1 MIYTLDGELHLQD
14 VPTPLLHKLIRELT
28 VPNPKYTNALRLGRP
43 TYNIPETVMLYE
55 IRGNALTLPRGMAE
69 EVWREKPAGT
79 TARDKTLKGEPL
91 TFDTSHFTLRGYQQ
105 KAVNAAL
112 SCQWHQGV
120 LIAPCGAGKTEIG
133 MAVIAHLGR
142 PALWITHTL
151 DLAQQAKERA
161 QLRLGLDEREV
172 SIISGAHKRC
182 GTKLTI
188 ATVQSLYRME
198 LDELAHTVG
207 VVIVDECHHVVN
219 NPEQASMF
227 AAVLKCLPARWR
239 FGLTASDTRSDGL
252 SETIFQVLGPRVA
265 VIEPQ
270 QLEQITITPRVE
282 TVPTRFV
289 YTPRANESPI
299 DYVRLMRCMA
309 TDADRMQTV
318 EGVIDRAH
326 PVRHLSAG
334 KGRTG
339 HSLSGP
345 PCAGNTHPQ
354 QGHRAA
360 EHRPHPAPRT
370 RQGRGPCDRPCG
382 RKDPAA
388 SGAVQAAPDAV
399 QENEHHR
406 KGVITMSELNYAS
419 ALAAL
424 DGEFESASAQTG
436 GSGVPAGR
444 YNAILKEA
452 KIVAR
457 TGGGIALSV
466 SFIVTEGPYKGRYAF
481 TSYGLSKN
489 GLPFFKGFLQMIQL
503 PLTKLSE
510 LEKAL
515 PLFPGH
521 MCVIDVRPDRK
532 NPQYTMTYVDRYLG
546 MGNVA
551 DYLKPPAQPAA
562 QDDLIPV
569 DEPDD
574 FPFN

>member
-1 MIYTLDGELHLQD
+1 M
-14 VPTPLLHKLIRELT
+14 
-28 VPNPKYTNALRLGRP
+28 
-43 TYNIPETVMLYE
+43 
-55 IRGNALTLPRGMAE
+55 
-69 EVWREKPAGT
+69 
-79 TARDKTLKGEPL
+79 
-91 TFDTSHFTLRGYQQ
+91 RGYQQ

-198 LDELAHTVG
+198 LDELARTVG

-252 SETIFQVLGPRVA
+252 SETIFQVLAPAWRSSNRSSWNRSPSRPGSKRCPPASSIRPA
-265 VIEPQ
+265 PMKPHRLCAPDALHGHRCRPDADGGRRHRPCRHRGQ
-270 QLEQITITPRVE
+270 QLAGAGSVPRHSG
-282 TVPTRFV
+282 TVARLRAQSGPCCRVCLRRNQKPSAHAALARMKAGQARILFATYQLAKEGLDIPCLDRLVLATPTRNKV
-289 YTPRANESPI
+289 IVQQSIGRIQRPAPGKTEA
-299 DYVRLMRCMA
+299 L
-309 TDADRMQTV
+309 
-318 EGVIDRAH
+318 VIDL
-326 PVRHLSAG
+326 VD
-334 KGRTG
+334 
-339 HSLSGP
+339 
-345 PCAGNTHPQ
+345 
-354 QGHRAA
+354 
-360 EHRPHPAPRT
+360 E
-370 RQGRGPCDRPCG
+370 
-382 RKDPAA
+382 KDPAA
-388 SGAVQAAPDAV
+388 SGAAQAAPDAV

-521 MCVIDVRPDRK
+521 MCVIDVRPDRRTRST
-532 NPQYTMTYVDRYLG
+532 P
-546 MGNVA
+546 
-551 DYLKPPAQPAA
+551 
-562 QDDLIPV
+562 
-569 DEPDD
+569 
-574 FPFN
+574 